1 MKSFMEIHF
10 EDHTLPP
17 RAWQI
22 MNHFIGYHKTIN
34 NLTSNDKGSLII
46 TNKIMANMFESI
58 GNNLCKNFIKTMNQT
73 NWLII

>member
-1 MKSFMEIHF
+1 MEVHF

-34 NLTSNDKGSLII
+34 NLTFNDKGSLIL
-46 TNKIMANMFESI
+46 TNKILANMFESI
-58 GNNLCKNFIKTMNQT
+58 GKNLCKNLIKTMYQT
-73 NWLII
+73 NWPII